1 MKDMKTKL
9 FLCILILFLTAK
21 MSFSFKVE
29 PSFIKIVNG
38 SRIQHFKEIK
48 KTLQYNQY
56 YASLIYRNASES
68 EDSADGYSTTLGSI
82 RVCAHVPLNEKNIT
96 SYLLLVSENRI
107 LQKIDLQNIYCLQGI
122 DKALFPTLSYGMDI
136 IFAIQMLLGTDEENY
151 QSETVVFRTN
161 KVGEVYNLEVI
172 GNKPSPIE
180 TESSFNIMNSMAS
193 IKGFFTINYN
203 LPQAMQIRL
212 KFSENNLIQQY
223 DFSKLDYELKF
234 SAIENSYEVTV
245 QKKDS
250 IINLISPVSAY
261 QAQDR
266 NYQFELSLSSLQFL
280 DLRDFQIEVYD
291 ESENLIN
298 KSDLITINRQTSC
311 LQKLPQ
317 FSSQSQP
324 LAEISQN
331 LQFQF
336 NIEKLFESDQ
346 TIFIHY
352 SSSIQI
358 QTIKTQ
364 ISVTLQIPDQSLE
377 YKVLCR
383 AFENIQTIVC
393 KKGILKSYKASGLV
407 KLIVPSTKLLRP
419 PNAPYKVIVSIQDS
433 LDIKSCQTSDSIEFH
448 TLPQIVNKLT
458 MAFQSNSITL
468 SINLEQ
474 SIIQEQTLMITIP
487 QCLRLNSNPT
497 VTNYVNLN
505 SNTIVARLSQNQFS
519 ISNMVPKNLFS
530 IPINTQISIT
540 LIQFEIAQEY
550 LFNQNNWSITSI
562 NQGSKQFE
570 SKPQLLKFE
579 AQPLKI
585 KKFEYT
591 RGKNSQEG
599 VTDIEFLID
608 SRYIL
613 IPDNYPKPAQ
623 SRSIISISL
632 PPIYS
637 YLENSTQVKIL
648 FEGAFNDICE
658 DQNEFSIKLK
668 DDPLNPYSLPRQQR
682 VFIEISCKL
691 SGKFYKDMNK
701 SYIIRIKGI
710 LLPRSLYVSDRIIIE
725 LQEQDVLAQ
734 SIISI
739 FQSSESSVFT
749 LQQKDQW
756 KFIPS
761 YENLKFE
768 ESKLIYPMKNPSGLT
783 CLAGDNII
791 ETQFLLYTAA
801 RILDGDIIRF
811 TFNKESFQLLVKPN
825 TIVQGNTQFYPNTI
839 KIECRGSSIS
849 SEIDLKSVITNCSLF
864 ETSNSYIFEV
874 HINPSQLSS
883 SQPQW
888 DQSNII
894 IIYENIMP
902 LPHFS
907 SPSPPLGKYEL
918 LDSSKLRV
926 YSSNQV
932 GLEQF
937 LQPNQAWINLC
948 SIELVNTQLDN
959 ENQLSSSSSNNSVQS
974 ERLEIKELKL
984 RFDMRV
990 GIPEDLKV
998 EIKLDERM
1006 KMKRNNG
1013 QIGCFLDVLPS
1024 LATDTNIQCS
1034 LIITNKG
1041 THLINLN
1048 SLQQSLSHYSSQNY
1062 PLIFVIKVHDILVD
1076 PIYSVDSPI
1085 EFKIDYR
1092 FYEES
1097 RENSALSGSS
1107 SYKHEL
1113 VCSQKECSKCE
1124 NVGTNCLL
1132 CTDGY
1137 FLDLES
1143 KKCVKQCKEKTQ
1155 TDTVNKQCLTCKTQ
1169 PNICISCKINNVTIC
1184 TKCADK
1190 YILSPS
1196 GYCYLPLSPNPPNPT
1211 DPTTPPKNDTS
1222 SSPNTLQ
1229 TSQTIEQQSN
1239 FEKILGVCR
1248 EYLLSSVLVGCFIL
1262 TYFIKIV
1269 LDLLQRKNKKDG
1281 QQHQRIAW
1289 ASGLLFLANIIDLAE
1304 TPYIITSGFNTSNE
1318 FQTASTF
1325 LQVEKTASL
1334 IYLGM
1339 NLCVYVYCLIILLK
1353 VMVLDD
1359 SSASVFYL
1367 FKQKDPSSQLLSPE
1381 SKRNNNEVNTQR
1393 NNERDKELSSVKAA
1407 INLFVRCFVAA
1418 FGKCFCILYL
1428 NIGSKS
1434 KGWLSCD
1441 VNEQYE
1447 LLKVI
1452 QKVLSL
1458 HAILHILG
1466 SIWFALIVT
1475 NLDHMT
1481 FSLCI
1486 DLIIFKFTMA
1496 FICFANYTKVQA
1508 ILKQ

>member
-1 MKDMKTKL
+1 MKDNKTKV
-9 FLCILILFLTAK
+9 FLCVLILYLTYK
-21 MSFSFKVE
+21 TCYSQIPE
-29 PSFIKIVNG
+29 PFFIKIVNDQK
-38 SRIQHFKEIK
+38 IQYFKQIQ
-48 KTLQYNQY
+48 KTLQFEEY
-56 YASLIYRNASES
+56 YASLVYKNAAS
-68 EDSADGYSTTLGSI
+68 SI
-82 RVCAHVPLNEKNIT
+82 DELSIQLNFARICIHIPFKLKTIQ
-96 SYLLLVSENRI
+96 SYVLIVSENRI
-107 LQKIDLQNIYCLQGI
+107 VQTIDLSSNYCLLGI
-122 DKALFPTLSYGMDI
+122 NIGQPPILSFGSDYIFSVKI
-136 IFAIQMLLGTDEENY
+136 ILDSNNQNLN
-151 QSETVVFRTN
+151 SEVISFRTN
-161 KVGEVYNLEVI
+161 IINEAYNLQVI
-172 GNKPSPIE
+172 GNQPSHIQ
-180 TESSFNIMNSMAS
+180 TESSFNIINSRIS
-193 IKGFFTINYN
+193 IQGFADIIFTIPQKIQLKFGEENLILEYN
-203 LPQAMQIRL
+203 L
-212 KFSENNLIQQY
+212 
-223 DFSKLDYELKF
+223 SKLDYEITF
-234 SAIENSYEVTV
+234 DAIKNSQEPTIV
-245 QKKDS
+245 KNDS
-250 IINLISPVSAY
+250 TINLISSIKLF
-261 QAQDR
+261 QANAKSYGFQLC
-266 NYQFELSLSSLQFL
+266 FSGLQFK
-280 DLRDFQIEVYD
+280 DLINLQIEVYD
-291 ESENLIN
+291 EGENVIAI
-298 KSDLITINRQTSC
+298 SDLITINRQIQCSNK
-311 LQKLPQ
+311 LQQ
-317 FSSQSQP
+317 FSSLSSP
-324 LAEISQN
+324 LIGISQN
-331 LQFQF
+331 LEFQF
-336 NIEKLFESDQ
+336 NIEKQLESDQ
-346 TIFIHY
+346 TIVIFY
-352 SSSIQI
+352 SSSIKIKAIRKQI
-358 QTIKTQ
+358 F
-364 ISVTLQIPDQSLE
+364 VTLQTSGSSLE
-377 YKVLCR
+377 IKVHCR
-383 AFENIQTIVC
+383 AFDNQTIVC
-393 KKGILKSYKASGLV
+393 QKGLLKTYNANGLV
-407 KLIVPSTKLLRP
+407 KLVIPFSKLLD
-419 PNAPYKVIVSIQDS
+419 NQNVPYKFMLS
-433 LDIKSCQTSDSIEFH
+433 LRDAFSNDNCQTSSPVEFNV
-448 TLPQIVNKLT
+448 LPQVSQMT
-458 MAFQSNSITL
+458 MVFQKNMITL

-474 SIIQEQTLMITIP
+474 PISEEQTLIATIP
-487 QCLRLNSNPT
+487 QCLRLNQNPRLI
-497 VTNYVNLN
+497 NYVNIN
-505 SNTIVARLSQNQFS
+505 SDTIVTSLSQNQFS
-519 ISNMVPKNLFS
+519 ITNIVPKNLLA

-540 LIQFEIAQEY
+540 LMHFEIVQEY
-550 LFNQNNWSITSI
+550 LTNQNYWSIYSI
-562 NQGSKQFE
+562 YQGSKSFE
-570 SKPQLLKFE
+570 SKPQLLKFD

-591 RGKNSQEG
+591 RGKNGQEG
-599 VTDIEFLID
+599 ETDIEFVID
-608 SRYIL
+608 SPYIL

-632 PPIYS
+632 PPIFS
-637 YLENSTQVKIL
+637 YLQNNTQVKIL
-648 FEGAFNDICE
+648 YEGAFNDICE
-658 DQNEFSIKLK
+658 DQNDFSIKLK
-668 DDPLNPYSLPRQQR
+668 DDPLNSNSVPQQQR

-725 LQEQDVLAQ
+725 LSEQDLLNQ

-749 LQQKDQW
+749 LEQKDQW

-768 ESKLIYPMKNPSGLT
+768 ESKLMFPMKNPSGLA

-791 ETQFLLYTAA
+791 ETQFRLQTAA

-811 TFNKESFQLLVKPN
+811 TFNKESFQLIVKQN

-849 SEIDLKSVITNCSLF
+849 SEIDLKSVITNCSF
-864 ETSNSYIFEV
+864 TETSNSYIFEV
-874 HINPSQLSS
+874 LINPSQLSS

-937 LQPNQAWINLC
+937 LQPNQAWIKLC
-948 SIELVNTQLDN
+948 SIELVNTHLDN
-959 ENQLSSSSSNNSVQS
+959 ENQLSQSSSNNSVQS

-1013 QIGCFLDVLPS
+1013 QIGCLLDVLPS

-1041 THLINLN
+1041 THLLNIN

-1143 KKCVKQCKEKTQ
+1143 KKCLKQCKEKTL

-1367 FKQKDPSSQLLSPE
+1367 FKQKDPSSQLLTPE

-1393 NNERDKELSSVKAA
+1393 NNERDKELSPVKAA

-1441 VNEQYE
+1441 VNEQYG

-1466 SIWFALIVT
+1466 SIWFAVIVT